1 MYLGL
6 RKIRSAG
13 RTSGSI
19 EITLPTDLH
28 ILEGVECRLVVRDGP
43 NPEIILQPELSVA
56 QRIFEELWRKL
67 QLGYAEIG
75 DIGHFAS
82 EEFSLAL
89 FPPRH
94 WQTRP
99 PLAYSDALVVAQS
112 GNKAHV
118 KAPEALA
125 RLLAFLSLGAIYRLG
140 LKAPLALAFADA
152 TAHLMTGV
160 SAGLG
165 GDFERGLAH
174 RVFWGDRASQ
184 DLGSALDDAV
194 WRKAAPGLYRV
205 CEQFRI
211 WQRDPKAYTNAR
223 DTWYRALR
231 LELGVRPTHTGLV
244 PDNGDVA
251 R

>member
-43 NPEIILQPELSVA
+43 NPEIILQPELSAAHRV
-56 QRIFEELWRKL
+56 FEQLWRKL
-67 QLGYAEIG
+67 QLGYADIG
-75 DIGHFAS
+75 DIGDFAS
-82 EEFSLAL
+82 EEFCLAL

-94 WQTRP
+94 WQARP
-99 PLAYSDALVVAQS
+99 PLAYSDALAVAQS
-112 GNKAHV
+112 GSRAHM

-125 RLLAFLSLGAIYRLG
+125 RLLAFLSLGAAYRLD
-140 LKAPLALAFADA
+140 LEAPLALAFADA
-152 TAHLMTGV
+152 TAYLMAGV

-165 GDFERGLAH
+165 SDFERGLAY
-174 RVFWGDRASQ
+174 RLFWGDRASQ
-184 DLGSALDDAV
+184 DPGSPLDDAV
-194 WRKAAPGLYRV
+194 WQKASPDFRRV
-205 CEQFRI
+205 YEQFHV
-211 WQRDPKAYTNAR
+211 WQHDPESYADAR
-223 DTWYRALR
+223 NTWYRALR
-231 LELGVRPTHTGLV
+231 LEIGVRPTSAGTVIG
-244 PDNGDVA
+244 NGGSA